1 MLRWSQSSI
10 SAARGEPLTTR
21 HFKVKAVKRRKLQQK
36 LSHRQVEAAIDG
48 RFKVQEHLAEGLR
61 HELRA
66 KALSAGHAPHRDGDP
81 QRMSDRFLQDTAE
94 LAVRHS
100 DARLVKKRA
109 DIVAV
114 EEQRVGV
121 QHRHQSRVLKRHQ
134 AARRH
139 SARKQHVAPLGIAV
153 DQGAER
159 PVVFLAL
166 QMLQVVNEQNIPA
179 SVRRRERKAGL
190 ARRQAAN
197 ALFPLQ
203 QLLGH
208 HAFAKAA
215 GRGKKQHS
223 ALLHHLFKRRSD

>member
-1 MLRWSQSSI
+1 M
-10 SAARGEPLTTR
+10 
-21 HFKVKAVKRRKLQQK
+21 
-36 LSHRQVEAAIDG
+36 HRT
-48 RFKVQEHLAEGLR
+48 
-61 HELRA
+61 
-66 KALSAGHAPHRDGDP
+66 RDGDP

-109 DIVAV
+109 GY
-114 EEQRVGV
+114 RRG
-121 QHRHQSRVLKRHQ
+121 RR
-134 AARRH
+134 AARRRPAPSSVPRIETPSGSPAALRAKAAR
-139 SARKQHVAPLGIAV
+139 SAARDRCGSGRRA
-153 DQGAER
+153 

-215 GRGKKQHS
+215 GRGKNS
-223 ALLHHLFKRRSD
+223 TLPCSITCSNAALIEGLTTIFSGIPHPSPVFRLRQGVSLSF